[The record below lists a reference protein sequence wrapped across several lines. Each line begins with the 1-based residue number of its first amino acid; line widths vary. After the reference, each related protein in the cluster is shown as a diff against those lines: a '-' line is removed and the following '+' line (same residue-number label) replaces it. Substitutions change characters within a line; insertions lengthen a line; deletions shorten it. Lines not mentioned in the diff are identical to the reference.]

1 MTRSGWHGSGTILVV
16 DDEEGVR
23 EVAER
28 MLQEIG
34 FCTLTAHD
42 GRQALDILERNG
54 NEVTGV
60 LLDLSMP
67 RMGGQETLVR
77 LRSLH
82 PDLPVVMMSGYTE
95 QAVAEQLGESQEST
109 GFLQKPFVA
118 EDLVSILR
126 RFAEAPG

>member
-1 MTRSGWHGSGTILVV
+1 MRSGWRGNGTILVV

-34 FCTLTAHD
+34 YGTIAAQD
-42 GRQALDILERNG
+42 GREALDILEHT
-54 NEVTGV
+54 EDEITGM

-67 RMGGQETLVR
+67 RMGGQETLLR
-77 LRSLH
+77 LRATH

-95 QAVAEQLGESQEST
+95 QVVAEQLGESSPST

-118 EDLVSILR
+118 EDLITAFR
-126 RFAEAPG
+126 HFAEAPG

>member
-1 MTRSGWHGSGTILVV
+1 V

-34 FCTLTAHD
+34 FSTLTARD
-42 GRQALDILERNG
+42 GREALDVLERP

-67 RMGGQETLVR
+67 RMGGQEALFR
-77 LRSLH
+77 LRRSH

-95 QAVAEQLGESQEST
+95 QVVAQQLGESSPST
-109 GFLQKPFVA
+109 SFLQKPFVA
-118 EDLVSILR
+118 EDLVTTFR
-126 RFAEAPG
+126 QFAEVAG